1 MTNIALR
8 SLRQMASDKYNEIKT
23 GNYVD
28 VYSDRLDDVMK
39 DILEDAL
46 YRAYELKGKDR

>member
-28 VYSDRLDDVMK
+28 VYSDRLEAFIK
-39 DILEDAL
+39 NILEDAL
-46 YRAYELKGKDR
+46 CRAYELKGKDR